1 MHALSLIVVVLYYII
16 VVMTVVHVVMDNR
29 QPAKTMAWAL
39 VIWFV
44 PVVGIVFYLFFGRNT
59 RKERL
64 VSQRSLDQLSKR
76 SMLEFV
82 EQQNLCLPDE
92 HKPVIDLFINQSF
105 SLPFK
110 DSEVR
115 LYTSGYE
122 FFPALL
128 REIARA
134 RNHIHIDIYIF
145 EDDALGM
152 LISDALIAKARQGV
166 EVRIIYD
173 DVGCWNVSHQFFER
187 MREEGIE
194 VVPFLP
200 VRFPSFTSKV
210 NYRNHRKLIVI
221 DGMTGFIGGMNFA
234 MRYVNGK
241 RRETRSGK
249 KKPDRQW
256 RDTMVQVSGG
266 GVYSLQRTFL
276 IDWYFVDRTLLS
288 DRRYY
293 PNNVQSSM
301 LNAQSIMHNA
311 QLAAAQD
318 DAGNNCAFLRPGGKR
333 PSAERSI
340 EHCAL
345 LQTVTSSPVSPNS
358 EIMQGYVRIIL
369 AAKHYI
375 YIETPYFLPTEP
387 VLFALKTASGAGID
401 VRILVPRDSDA
412 WFTEW
417 ASRSF
422 LRDMVEAG
430 VKVSLYT
437 AGFLHS
443 KLMVSDDS
451 ICTCGSTNVDFRSFE
466 NNFEANAFFYGEG
479 VAMSMKQMFLADE
492 CHSVPLNELPDRL
505 HPRFSVRLWESL
517 VRLLSPLM

>member
-1 MHALSLIVVVLYYII
+1 MHELSLILVAIYYII
-16 VVMTVVHVVMDNR
+16 AVMIVVHVVMDNR

-44 PVVGIVFYLFFGRNT
+44 PVAGIVFYLFFGRNT

-82 EQQNLCLPDE
+82 EQQNLRLPDE

-105 SLPFK
+105 VLPFM

-128 REIARA
+128 HEIGRA

-194 VVPFLP
+194 AVPFLP

-221 DGMTGFIGGMNFA
+221 DGLTGFIGGMNFA

-241 RRETRSGK
+241 RRESRSGK
-249 KKPDRQW
+249 KDAERQW

-266 GVYSLQRTFL
+266 GVYSLQRAFL

-288 DRRYY
+288 DRKYY
-293 PNNVQSSM
+293 PNN
-301 LNAQSIMHNA
+301 A
-311 QLAAAQD
+311 QLNLQSQTS
-318 DAGNNCAFLRPGGKR
+318 NLKPQISNLKPQTSNLKSQTSNLK
-333 PSAERSI
+333 PQISN
-340 EHCAL
+340 L
-345 LQTVTSSPVSPNS
+345 LQTVTSSPASPNS
-358 EIMQGYVRIIL
+358 EIMQGFVRIIL
-369 AAKHYI
+369 AAKHYV

-387 VLFALKTASGAGID
+387 VLFALKTAAGAGID

-422 LRDMVEAG
+422 LRDAAEAG
-430 VKVSLYT
+430 VKVNLYT

-443 KLMVSDDS
+443 KLMVADDT

-466 NNFEANAFFYGEG
+466 NNFEANAFFYGED
-479 VAMSMKQMFLADE
+479 VAVTMKQMYLDDE
-492 CHSVPLNELPDRL
+492 SRSVPLSDLPDRL
-505 HPRFSVRLWESL
+505 HPRFSVRLLESL